1 MMFRVPPSL
10 GGSLLLW
17 GSKFAAGWYVPVGK
31 CGPLL
36 FLSLLPAVRAGVVLG
51 VSERR
56 FLERSGS
63 WTAAVFASGSVEEK
77 GRWGGDLLTM
87 WTVWQWLPTGFG
99 LRSVRIVR
107 GITDGMV
114 PLHGILGLPG
124 SAEAV
129 CQFARHGGGGDNR
142 DIQELIP
149 HLSSPCPFLST

>member
-31 CGPLL
+31 CDPLL
-36 FLSLLPAVRAGVVLG
+36 FLSLLPAVRAGVVPG

-77 GRWGGDLLTM
+77 GRW
-87 WTVWQWLPTGFG
+87 V
-99 LRSVRIVR
+99 
-107 GITDGMV
+107 GI
-114 PLHGILGLPG
+114 
-124 SAEAV
+124 
-129 CQFARHGGGGDNR
+129 F
-142 DIQELIP
+142 
-149 HLSSPCPFLST
+149 